1 MDDDHQIK
9 NTTQKKKKLSTRP
22 SNKNSFLSSLKRD
35 WSLLF
40 KSFRFK
46 AFKKRGALDE
56 YSFVE
61 PNTLNYYQSRLQQ
74 LSEAKRT
81 LNQRIEKIQKQ
92 LELLDITLQGQSE
105 DSVRYQLIKEGEKT
119 SQELQIV
126 ELEIQ
131 TLRREQKKL
140 MGSTTAPT
148 SVAPDWLAR

>member
-9 NTTQKKKKLSTRP
+9 NIIQKKKKPSTRP
-22 SNKNSFLSSLKRD
+22 SNKNSFFSSLKRD
-35 WSLLF
+35 WTLLF

-46 AFKKRGALDE
+46 AFKKRGELEE

-61 PNTLNYYQSRLQQ
+61 PNTLGFYQARLQQ

-92 LELLDITLQGQSE
+92 LELLDITLKGQSE
-105 DSVRYQLIKEGEKT
+105 DSVRYQLIKDGQRA
-119 SQELQIV
+119 SHELQIV

-140 MGSTTAPT
+140 AATIPT
-148 SVAPDWLAR
+148 SAAPDLLAR